1 MFVLCFWCKSK
12 LRDRNMKKVLLLS
25 SLLAM
30 VCAAANA
37 DYRTVYTDN
46 CDPAAMHALLERES
60 RIHRAVITEVICNAQ
75 RAIVEPVMVSE
86 PVYAPIEPV
95 YVEPAYDLSNIPVV
109 DCVPHP
115 TRCEYCG
122 GLQ

>member
-1 MFVLCFWCKSK
+1 
-12 LRDRNMKKVLLLS
+12 MKKIVLLS

-30 VCAAANA
+30 VAGAANA

-60 RIHRAVITEVICNAQ
+60 RIHRAVITEVICNAA
-75 RAIVEPVMVSE
+75 RTIAEPVMVTE
-86 PVYAPIEPV
+86 PVYEPV
-95 YVEPAYDLSNIPVV
+95 YFEPAYDYSDIPVV
-109 DCVPHP
+109 DCVPYP

-122 GLQ
+122 GMRY